1 METSMKTAICLSGAI
16 KYPENSINT
25 IKKLKEHNDCCV
37 FIHTWDLENLEDFLN
52 NSATSQNK
60 DGKFIVIHNAAEY
73 LDFNIETF
81 KATSII
87 TEKFDTHKFEDYLNN
102 YPFERVAQSVKGIG
116 ILSMFYSL
124 QKSNEI
130 KTIYENSNS
139 MTFDCV
145 VRMRFDTDLCSELNL
160 SDFDM
165 EKCNIPEGNDHG
177 GTNDRF
183 AFGGSKIMDSYSS
196 IFDTIPNID
205 RSYYHP
211 EKIAKLCFEFHQ
223 IPLNRPAIDVRINNA
238 QS

>member
-1 METSMKTAICLSGAI
+1 MKTAICLSGAV

-25 IKKLKEHNDCCV
+25 IKKIKEHNDCCV

-52 NSATSQNK
+52 NSATSQN
-60 DGKFIVIHNAAEY
+60 AAEY
-73 LDFNIETF
+73 LGFDIETYE
-81 KATSII
+81 ATSII
-87 TEKFDTHKFEDYLNN
+87 TEKFDTKKFEDYLNN
-102 YPFERVAQSVKGIG
+102 YPFDRAAQSVKGIG

-160 SDFDM
+160 SEFDM

-183 AFGGSKIMDSYSS
+183 AFGGSKIMNSYSR
-196 IFDTIPNID
+196 IFDTIPDID

-211 EKIAKLCFEFHQ
+211 ETIAKLCFGFHQ
-223 IPLNRPAIDVRINNA
+223 IPLNRPVIDVRINNA